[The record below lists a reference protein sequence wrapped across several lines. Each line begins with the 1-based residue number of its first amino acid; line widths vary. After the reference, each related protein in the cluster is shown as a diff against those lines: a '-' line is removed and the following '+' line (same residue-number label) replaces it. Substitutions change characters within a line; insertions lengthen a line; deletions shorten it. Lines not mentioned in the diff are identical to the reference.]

1 MSETR
6 HPVAMDVVLTV
17 VDPSAPEAQ
26 WAMAQYFEELARRLP
41 SGFDP
46 GDALAEGARRY
57 RPPTGAFVLA
67 VAGESTAGCGA
78 LDLRDDVR
86 AEVKR
91 MWIAPAHRGQGLGR
105 RLLSRLEDEARRAG
119 RTTVVLDT
127 NGTLAEAIA
136 LYGRAGYVP
145 IERYNDNPYA
155 EHWFAKDLGPVDTG

>member
-1 MSETR
+1 
-6 HPVAMDVVLTV
+6 MDVVLTV

-26 WAMAQYFEELARRLP
+26 WAMAQYFKELAQRFP

-67 VAGESTAGCGA
+67 VAGEETAGCGA
-78 LDLRDDVR
+78 LDLLDDVR

-105 RLLSRLEDEARRAG
+105 RLLSRLEEEAVRAG
-119 RTTVVLDT
+119 RTAIVLDT
-127 NGTLAEAIA
+127 NGTLVEAIA
-136 LYGRAGYVP
+136 LYERAGYVA

-155 EHWFAKDLGPVDTG
+155 EHWFTKEIGPPEGG